1 MLMEIITEA
10 KQYSFLD
17 FTFNSTDLEFE
28 IIRIS
33 LNFNAMLIKDKNL
46 LNKIL
51 CHRVE
56 YLNFA
61 RE

>member
-10 KQYSFLD
+10 KQYSFFD

-33 LNFNAMLIKDKNL
+33 LNFNVILIKDKNL

-51 CHRVE
+51 SHQVE